1 MVILIQDNGLGI
13 PDEIRSKIFDPFFST
28 KPIGQGTGLGLTT
41 AYQIIVQE
49 HHGEFECTSN
59 PGMGTCFKINLP
71 LSFAA

>member
-1 MVILIQDNGLGI
+1 
-13 PDEIRSKIFDPFFST
+13 FFST

-59 PGMGTCFKINLP
+59 PGMGTCFKIDLP
-71 LSFAA
+71 LSCAA